1 MQRDKNSNNPEARK
15 VFKTIRRTCQIT
27 DPTRANFPSLITMDQ
42 LLEIGQERSHPK
54 PGGDQ
59 ENALIFA
66 HRGTDSV
73 RSTEQ
78 HRARAECHTPFT
90 GLSVI

>member
-1 MQRDKNSNNPEARK
+1 MAMLTDTPYLPDH
-15 VFKTIRRTCQIT
+15 T
-27 DPTRANFPSLITMDQ
+27 DPTRANFSSLITMDQ
-42 LLEIGQERSHPK
+42 LLEIGQERGHPK

-78 HRARAECHTPFT
+78 HPARAECYTPFT